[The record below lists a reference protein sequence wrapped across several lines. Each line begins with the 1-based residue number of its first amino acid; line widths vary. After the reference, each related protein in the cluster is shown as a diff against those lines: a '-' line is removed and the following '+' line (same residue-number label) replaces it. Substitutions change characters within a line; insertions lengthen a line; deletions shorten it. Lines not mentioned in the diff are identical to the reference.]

1 MVLMF
6 NVLLTLSL
14 YLPASTE
21 STSMTIETRNHTLNT
36 SHGLLAEEES
46 GQVNYKRR
54 DMSAA
59 KRFFSLAVRNNGSP
73 RVITLDGYA
82 ASHLAVAKLK
92 AAGTLPCRVRI

>member
-1 MVLMF
+1 MF

-46 GQVNYKRR
+46 GQGKLPLLLMHGNSSCCGV
-54 DMSAA
+54 
-59 KRFFSLAVRNNGSP
+59 FFSPSNAG
-73 RVITLDGYA
+73 A
-82 ASHLAVAKLK
+82 A
-92 AAGTLPCRVRI
+92 RE